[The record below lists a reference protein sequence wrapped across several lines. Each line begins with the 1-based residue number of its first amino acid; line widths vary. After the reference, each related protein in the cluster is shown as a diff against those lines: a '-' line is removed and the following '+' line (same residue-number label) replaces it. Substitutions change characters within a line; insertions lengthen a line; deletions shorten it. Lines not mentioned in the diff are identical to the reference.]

1 MCSELFLLLDKQ
13 LNIIYSGENLM
24 ERCKGAHKRVKA
36 HFESMPQVSLFP
48 QNRVIATEGNQIV
61 TNTVLSLTFEWR
73 LESFCL
79 FLLFYLA
86 WLWCA
91 VHVSGRE
98 SDNRSGIRLHWLC
111 AQHWVHEG
119 ALCWSSHTL
128 WTHKSEWVP
137 ASGWSSKHL
146 CHWRHCRLTRREIGP
161 SRKLFTS
168 FAIAMPPFTCVTLI
182 VYLIS
187 LLSLSGRM
195 LSTMLTLL

>member
-1 MCSELFLLLDKQ
+1 
-13 LNIIYSGENLM
+13 M

-61 TNTVLSLTFEWR
+61 TNTVLSLTFECR
-73 LESFCL
+73 LESFY
-79 FLLFYLA
+79 LFYLA
-86 WLWCA
+86 WFWCA
-91 VHVSGRE
+91 VHVPGRE

-111 AQHWVHEG
+111 AQHWVHED
-119 ALCWSSHTL
+119 ALFWSSRTL

-146 CHWRHCRLTRREIGP
+146 CHRRHCRLTRRETGP
-161 SRKLFTS
+161 SRKLFAS
-168 FAIAMPPFTCVTLI
+168 FAMQCLHLQHTFVLPWLFIW
-182 VYLIS
+182 S

-195 LSTMLTLL
+195 LSTTLTLL